1 MASATSSSPFLLSR
15 QPIFGHDGDVFGYEL
30 RYTTTLPDGGDH
42 GAPPD
47 GARVLT
53 AAVASGGLE
62 AIADGKPALVRF
74 TTEMLLGG
82 CAFLLPPTALV
93 VELPASLRV
102 GSAVVAACRD
112 LCEKGYAL
120 GLERLDGDE
129 DLELLRPY
137 LRFARVDMRQ
147 PSSIAG
153 AVLHGVR
160 HRPLRLVAHR
170 VDTAALKAEAHA
182 LGCRLFQGKYF
193 LDPTTVA
200 ATSPA
205 ASRVVYLR
213 LLAALND
220 ARLGHAAL
228 EDLIKA
234 DPVLVYQILRT
245 VNSAAFPLQRRIS
258 SIREAL
264 VLLGLDQIR
273 RWAMVWTLAS
283 LAPRGRQELLAV
295 GLTRARACESLAA
308 DRDPQ
313 LSSGLFLAGLC
324 SVLTTVLGCSPQQ
337 LVSQLPLAD
346 AISRALTGGDG
357 VVGDI
362 LSAVIAHEHGQWTEA
377 VAAAGRA
384 HVPPERVND
393 AYLEGVRWTHQVRGL
408 L

>member
-1 MASATSSSPFLLSR
+1 MASATSSSPVLLSR
-15 QPIFGHDGDVFGYEL
+15 QPIFGDDGEVFGYEL
-30 RYTTTLPDGGDH
+30 RYATTLREGDDDGT
-42 GAPPD
+42 PPD

-53 AAVASGGLE
+53 AAVTSGGLE

-102 GSAVVAACRD
+102 GGAVVAACRD

-120 GLERLDGDE
+120 GLERLDADDG
-129 DLELLRPY
+129 LAPLRPY

-153 AVLHGVR
+153 AALHGVR
-160 HRPLRLVAHR
+160 QRGLRLVAHR

-182 LGCRLFQGKYF
+182 LGCRLFQGKYL

-200 ATSPA
+200 ASSPA

-213 LLAALND
+213 LLAALSD

-283 LAPRGRQELLAV
+283 LAPRGRRELLVV
-295 GLTRARACESLAA
+295 GLTRARACEALAA

-362 LSAVIAHEHGQWTEA
+362 LSAVIAHEHGHWTEA

-384 HVPPERVND
+384 HVLPERVND
-393 AYLEGVRWTHQVRGL
+393 AYLEGVRWTHQVRGRL
-408 L
+408 